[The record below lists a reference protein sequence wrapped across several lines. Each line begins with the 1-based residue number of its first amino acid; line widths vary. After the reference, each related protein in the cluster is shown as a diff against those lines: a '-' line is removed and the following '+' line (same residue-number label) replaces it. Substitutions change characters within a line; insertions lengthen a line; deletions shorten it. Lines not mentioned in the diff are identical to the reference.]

1 MSSKS
6 EPDRQSWVQRFVG
19 GGMTR
24 QQPPAA
30 QPTGASPG
38 PALRPPSRAHR
49 MSHTTWQ
56 DKAAIKELK
65 RLAIELGTTQQQLIA
80 EGINHVLQKHGRP
93 GVAT

>member
-1 MSSKS
+1 
-6 EPDRQSWVQRFVG
+6 
-19 GGMTR
+19 
-24 QQPPAA
+24 
-30 QPTGASPG
+30 
-38 PALRPPSRAHR
+38 